1 MTTDFNPDKEAKMRG
16 SLSKLALAFFALAL
30 MAASAAAQT
39 YNFYF
44 LPPGDPEW
52 TLGTPY
58 LVYQEGD
65 ETKFAKLDLDT
76 NRCGWFKKTW
86 SASALPTG
94 AAWIWLNTTANDQLG
109 LLGFDEDPM
118 DWSFGMPTEFYLPQQ
133 FTERGSTGNQRNL
146 FFIPRNGAAGWYST
160 DQAQEGVC
168 TYNFAAIIYD
178 TDWTANPAF
187 QCGDYDGGVNSS
199 TSSACYSL
207 SDDGNGHPAGHGI
220 NKKIV
225 QDYLADGKIQYNPGP
240 GEKDGWTAERFGWAF
255 NPTPGRN
262 VVRCYDMPFKRNSQ
276 GMWEFNSNKLCGNGS
291 MDLDGTCS
299 GRGGYMGGFFP
310 PELNDGN
317 GRGDAD
323 YSGCDGVG
331 GNPNCSAKRK
341 AESWAPLAKS
351 GDNGVDGSWTFVSQF
366 CYDHGR
372 KGTSNGPNINS
383 CGDEFA
389 EGELGTGD
397 NPKIWWWNGRP
408 NFAGTTSK
416 TADKNQFFCFESTPA
431 SFYYETDPDAPD
443 QKFYFSGDDDIW
455 VFINNKLAIDLGGT
469 HLAAPGYINIK
480 ENATFLELTPR
491 QLEGTDSIPVNI
503 FFCDRRTTMSNVRIT
518 TNMYFAQS
526 NALTKKGETGGGS
539 GAQICIESSG
549 SDGSCAAVMSGG
561 SGGPPKCGAEMNR
574 EIKYFMLSRSGARV
588 ELNSSNPNCNSV
600 GGNLVCYGGGVV
612 LEGLPPTN
620 VNSVKTDNGSVKGLT
635 GTHVI
640 WAELA
645 NTEDFPNATPVKL
658 GQISGIAKISPVW
671 GQIWRED
678 NGQLIYDLGPK
689 AKNVVSGQLVPIGFS
704 YGDWRCDHPGSNTNA
719 GCGFDVLMDNMPVG
733 AYGWSVNITGIP
745 ASSSG
750 DSLRFY
756 TDSLGEHEVSPGQ
769 TFTIP
774 GTGKFAGLLVLW
786 VEGKYEAS
794 GDIIHTLSNEL
805 QVTTYVPRIQF
816 VHPTTNAVLTSA
828 QKEGSDFSKIL
839 QPLSDRWVYIGTP
852 LERTVAAYDVS
863 GGSPVLCTTCDFR
876 LYTSAWAEDAG
887 GNRLDNDPEFGVNTA
902 IIDANPPQIYF
913 NEGVARFFISG
924 VVPVK
929 DDNYAFLTVRG
940 PSTAFTDQWSK
951 LQFEKPPIPYPTK
964 ARIFD
969 LNGDGKGDRVVVTYN
984 RAFPKVGN
992 ILDSLPNMLLVNWA
1006 QQDAPLKFGLGEL
1019 NDRNQYVLNGIS
1031 SQRNYDYWN
1040 NKTNGGFKTEMIN
1053 DSTLTIWDTTFTEE
1067 IKTRAIPSDIVADVK
1082 SWSSFIDPEVSLSI
1096 PQHLLTSRSIEDSIP
1111 AIVVKATYTAG
1122 GGACTAGERCPDV
1135 VKIIL
1140 SEPVKPNTEVD
1151 PSAKKAP
1158 FAYKLGYSRGVH
1170 EWATYTEDKNLPSVV
1185 RWENSG
1191 PELDV
1196 NGDKND
1202 TIVFLTYG
1210 RYREANDTTSTPMA
1224 GDSVRFAWD
1233 AIGIGPQYWS
1243 LTDLAGNKPNPEEWG
1258 KRLEGSKPFDIN
1270 KIPLADLDPDR
1281 DVLKEKLKELE
1292 NDERGMFRTVDT
1304 DTLFK
1309 PDRPIIFLP
1318 ALQGWNADS
1327 VRKVYPASIGQLFR
1341 PDVENTVDQF
1351 ETVYGVKIPP
1361 ESITFHAKAFY
1372 HTNLGNFVVES
1383 KEVVLAC
1390 NDPVFQINGDP
1401 ETNCRTEGSG
1411 VYFAWNLKDAKA
1423 RWVGAGAYVE
1433 LYDFRWEINYSGTN
1447 NKGETVNL
1455 NGVVPNKS
1463 EKQIEMLGVRRIKS
1477 SKK

>member
-1 MTTDFNPDKEAKMRG
+1 MKCFLN
-16 SLSKLALAFFALAL
+16 KLALAFFALAL

-65 ETKFAKLDLDT
+65 DTKFAKLDLDT

-94 AAWIWLNTTANDQLG
+94 AAWIWLNTTANDQIG

-118 DWSFGMPTEFYLPQQ
+118 EWSFGMPTEFYLLQQ
-133 FTERGSTGNQRNL
+133 FTEKGSTGNQRNL
-146 FFIPRNGAAGWYST
+146 FFIPRNGAAGWYNS
-160 DQAQEGVC
+160 DQGQTGVC
-168 TYNFAAIIYD
+168 TYDFAAIIYD

-199 TSSACYSL
+199 TSSVCYSL

-225 QDYLADGKIQYNPGP
+225 QDYLADGKIQYNSGS
-240 GEKDGWTAERFGWAF
+240 GQKDGWTAERFGWAF

-276 GMWEFNSNKLCGNGS
+276 GMWEFNSNKLCGDGS

-317 GRGDAD
+317 GRGNAD

-341 AESWAPLAKS
+341 AESWAPLS
-351 GDNGVDGSWTFVSQF
+351 TTETNRVSQF

-383 CGDEFA
+383 CEDEFA
-389 EGELGTGD
+389 EGELGTGET
-397 NPKIWWWNGRP
+397 PRIWNWDGRP

-469 HLAAPGYINIK
+469 HFAAPGYINIK

-526 NALTKKGETGGGS
+526 NALTSEGGTGDGT
-539 GAQICIESSG
+539 GAQLCIESNG
-549 SDGSCAAVMSGG
+549 SDGTCAAVMSGG
-561 SGGPPKCGAEMNR
+561 IGGGKKCGAAMGVD
-574 EIKYFMLSRSGARV
+574 IKYFMLSRSGARV
-588 ELNSSNPNCNSV
+588 ELNASNPNCNSV
-600 GGNLVCYGGGVV
+600 GGNLVCYGGVI
-612 LEGLPPTN
+612 LEGLPPSN
-620 VNSVKTDNGSVKGLT
+620 VNRVKTDQSSVKGLT

-640 WAELA
+640 WAEVA
-645 NTEDFPNATPVKL
+645 NKEDFPDAAPIKL

-671 GQIWRED
+671 GRIYNETTG
-678 NGQLIYDLGPK
+678 NEIYDLGPK
-689 AKNVVSGQLVPIGFS
+689 AKNVVSGKLVPIGFS
-704 YGDWRCDHPGSNTNA
+704 YGDWRCDHPNSNTNA
-719 GCGFDVLMDNMPVG
+719 GCGFDVLMDNSPVG
-733 AYGWSVNITGIP
+733 AYGWPVNITGIP

-756 TDSLGEHEVSPGQ
+756 ADSLGECEVSPGQ
-769 TFTIP
+769 TFIIP
-774 GTGKFAGLLVLW
+774 GTGKYSLGGCEIEHNGKFAGLLVLW

-816 VHPTTNAVLTSA
+816 VNPTTNAILTNS
-828 QKEGSDFSKIL
+828 QKIGSDFSKIL
-839 QPLSDRWVYIGTP
+839 QNQPLSDRWVYIGTP

-887 GNRLDNDPEFGVNTA
+887 GNRLDNDPDFGVNSD
-902 IIDANPPQIYF
+902 ILNANPSPIYF
-913 NEGVARFFISG
+913 TEGVARFSISG

-940 PSTAFTDQWSK
+940 PSTAFTDQWNL
-951 LQFEKPPIPYPTK
+951 LQFKGPPPYYPITAELYDK
-964 ARIFD
+964 
-969 LNGDGKGDRVVVTYN
+969 NGDGIGDSLRIAYY
-984 RAFPKVGN
+984 RAFHP
-992 ILDSLPNMLLVNWA
+992 DSLPGFLEVIWVP
-1006 QQDAPLKFGLGEL
+1006 DTTFGFGLGEKEGDEYSGKNISPEANRIYWNRTHSSFTTKIEHDSVIVIYGINFSKGIKKSSFPGEVISWITF
-1019 NDRNQYVLNGIS
+1019 NDKGLVVNVGMSRNIEAKGTTISPIRPPQTASANFAFASQNAIHLQTKNPGRLDIYNLNGKLA
-1031 SQRNYDYWN
+1031 
-1040 NKTNGGFKTEMIN
+1040 KTLNFANGTH
-1053 DSTLTIWDTTFTEE
+1053 S
-1067 IKTRAIPSDIVADVK
+1067 
-1082 SWSSFIDPEVSLSI
+1082 VSLS
-1096 PQHLLTSRSIEDSIP
+1096 HLPKGMYIIKVSFD
-1111 AIVVKATYTAG
+1111 G
-1122 GGACTAGERCPDV
+1122 GNLSHP
-1135 VKIIL
+1135 IIL
-1140 SEPVKPNTEVD
+1140 
-1151 PSAKKAP
+1151 
-1158 FAYKLGYSRGVH
+1158 
-1170 EWATYTEDKNLPSVV
+1170 
-1185 RWENSG
+1185 
-1191 PELDV
+1191 
-1196 NGDKND
+1196 
-1202 TIVFLTYG
+1202 
-1210 RYREANDTTSTPMA
+1210 
-1224 GDSVRFAWD
+1224 
-1233 AIGIGPQYWS
+1233 
-1243 LTDLAGNKPNPEEWG
+1243 
-1258 KRLEGSKPFDIN
+1258 
-1270 KIPLADLDPDR
+1270 
-1281 DVLKEKLKELE
+1281 
-1292 NDERGMFRTVDT
+1292 RTLV
-1304 DTLFK
+1304 
-1309 PDRPIIFLP
+1309 
-1318 ALQGWNADS
+1318 
-1327 VRKVYPASIGQLFR
+1327 
-1341 PDVENTVDQF
+1341 
-1351 ETVYGVKIPP
+1351 
-1361 ESITFHAKAFY
+1361 
-1372 HTNLGNFVVES
+1372 
-1383 KEVVLAC
+1383 
-1390 NDPVFQINGDP
+1390 
-1401 ETNCRTEGSG
+1401 
-1411 VYFAWNLKDAKA
+1411 
-1423 RWVGAGAYVE
+1423 
-1433 LYDFRWEINYSGTN
+1433 
-1447 NKGETVNL
+1447 
-1455 NGVVPNKS
+1455 
-1463 EKQIEMLGVRRIKS
+1463 M
-1477 SKK
+1477 